1 MSKAKRKAYRITWDA
16 IENIDCVHL
25 IGHGL
30 HGHVIAKMTGLS
42 VGQVY
47 YRAKQMGFRLR
58 DYRDGRGPIASTL
71 VRNYTVHTMSRAH
84 AKCLTNEIEPIIRSK
99 LNEKKK

>member
-1 MSKAKRKAYRITWDA
+1 MSKVKRKTYRIPWGQ

-25 IGHGL
+25 VSHGL

-47 YRAKQMGFRLR
+47 YRAKQMGYRLR
-58 DYRDGRGPIASTL
+58 DYRDGRGPIASVL
-71 VRNYTVHTMSRAH
+71 VRRYSVKKMHHEERVQLYDNV
-84 AKCLTNEIEPIIRSK
+84 EPFIKSK
-99 LNEKKK
+99 LAKKK